1 MNELT
6 KDFLT
11 KIGVSNDTISAIS
24 TDEPAEDLNVDDL
37 VKGFV
42 TNQKSLSANDPELIK
57 KIRDEVRG
65 TELSKMEHKIKKAFA
80 LSAEDMREKKFEEIL
95 DVASDKIRKEAGSTS
110 EELQQKI
117 LELNKSIKNYEEEI
131 LPAERNKANQ
141 EIKRFRRD
149 LALRDVLSKKNLI
162 VGSEVILPA
171 LNKHLN
177 DFVVELDESD
187 QLTIKTKDG
196 LKPLNSDGTKALTF
210 EEIIDGQLSSMNVV
224 KQSNG
229 DPAQTGTTEA
239 KTTTGTPDP
248 GAEVKFNLR
257 GMEKANQNAKNL
269 AEMRRHGLPR

>member
-11 KIGVSNDTISAIS
+11 KIGVSNDTISAIL

-80 LSAEDMREKKFEEIL
+80 LSAEDMRDKKFEEIL
-95 DVASDKIRKEAGSTS
+95 DVASEKIRKEAGSTS

-117 LELNKSIKNYEEEI
+117 LELNKSIKNYEEEV

-224 KQSNG
+224 KKSNG
-229 DPAQTGTTEA
+229 DPAQNGTTET

-257 GMEKANQNAKNL
+257 GMEKANQNAKSL